1 MILPVMILPVMI
13 LPVMILPVMIL
24 PVTFPA
30 CSALTSAEPRRIMTA
45 SGANC
50 KRLFIFFKLLM

>member
-1 MILPVMILPVMI
+1 MILPVMI